1 MRETGRRWHG
11 KWCTLNISTRPRPVA
26 AAPPLVD
33 GEVVSRRA
41 GVVRVGYITTKK
53 LGNAVK
59 RNRARRLMRESV
71 RLLATEWITEADIDM
86 VLIAR
91 AEICA
96 PDVRMQQ
103 VRDEIRWLARKAK
116 IAKSEVRV
124 A

>member
-1 MRETGRRWHG
+1 M
-11 KWCTLNISTRPRPVA
+11 
-26 AAPPLVD
+26 
-33 GEVVSRRA
+33 
-41 GVVRVGYITTKK
+41 RVGFITTKK

-59 RNRARRLMRESV
+59 RNRARRLMREAV
-71 RLLATEWITEADIDM
+71 RLLDSEWVTETDIDM

-116 IAKSEVRV
+116 IVKSEVRV

>member
-1 MRETGRRWHG
+1 MREVGRRWHG
-11 KWCTLNISTRPRPVA
+11 KWCSLNVSTRPRPIA
-26 AAPPLVD
+26 ALSAVNDETLNRPL
-33 GEVVSRRA
+33 
-41 GVVRVGYITTKK
+41 GVVRVGFITTKK

-59 RNRARRLMRESV
+59 RNRARRLMREAV
-71 RLLATEWITEADIDM
+71 RLLDSEWVTETDIDM

-116 IAKSEVRV
+116 IVKSEVRV